1 MKKILFDEIE
11 LSKTAHLSLAQA
23 HRLLS
28 REDLPVV
35 NIGGE
40 RYMHADRFKDWL
52 ADHSDGKDILEDR

>member
-1 MKKILFDEIE
+1 MKKILLDEIE

-35 NIGGE
+35 NFGGE

>member
-1 MKKILFDEIE
+1 MKKILLDEIE

-52 ADHSDGKDILEDR
+52 ANHSDGKDILEDR

>member
-1 MKKILFDEIE
+1 MKKILLDEIE

-23 HRLLS
+23 YRLLS